1 MTSPA
6 RTPRRTDSDAEDS
19 SRTGAPKVVRRA
31 ATAAAP
37 GPARERFA
45 FFRSIAGELRKVTW
59 PTREETQRLTSLVVA
74 VSLAVG
80 LSLGALDY
88 FFTNLVNALLSLGL

>member
-1 MTSPA
+1 MTSPV
-6 RTPRRTDSDAEDS
+6 RQRREVRDGDES
-19 SRTGAPKVVRRA
+19 SRTGGAKVVRRT
-31 ATAAAP
+31 ATAAAS
-37 GPARERFA
+37 GPRTERFA

-80 LSLGALDY
+80 LSLGALDF
-88 FFTNLVNALLSLGL
+88 FFTKSINALLSLGR

>member
-1 MTSPA
+1 
-6 RTPRRTDSDAEDS
+6 
-19 SRTGAPKVVRRA
+19 VVRRVA
-31 ATAAAP
+31 AAAP
-37 GPARERFA
+37 ISSERFG

-80 LSLGALDY
+80 LSLGALDF
-88 FFTNLVNALLSLGL
+88 FFTKAINALLSLGR

>member
-1 MTSPA
+1 MVQRVAS
-6 RTPRRTDSDAEDS
+6 
-19 SRTGAPKVVRRA
+19 
-31 ATAAAP
+31 
-37 GPARERFA
+37 GPASERFA
-45 FFRSIAGELRKVTW
+45 FFRSIMGELRKVTW